1 MKIYQQQTDIKFS
14 ILRTFLFFFWWPFS
28 FFDDPVLWDHSF
40 SITMISKVVN
50 LDNFKHLIFQLYF
63 TVKLH
68 MLVNAFSAKS
78 RNRNVWTGSI
88 IKWNVWDDPCDYARK
103 RDVSCENTSFWKHG
117 IFLPR
122 HQLKTCIFIQITILI
137 VIKVINQNSKI
148 FVFKSRALNA
158 HNKFQ
163 AIVAMLCPMK
173 LRV

>member
-103 RDVSCENTSFWKHG
+103 RDVSHVKIQVFESMGFFFHG
-117 IFLPR
+117 I
-122 HQLKTCIFIQITILI
+122 
-137 VIKVINQNSKI
+137 NSKHA
-148 FVFKSRALNA
+148 FLFKVRY
-158 HNKFQ
+158 
-163 AIVAMLCPMK
+163 
-173 LRV
+173 